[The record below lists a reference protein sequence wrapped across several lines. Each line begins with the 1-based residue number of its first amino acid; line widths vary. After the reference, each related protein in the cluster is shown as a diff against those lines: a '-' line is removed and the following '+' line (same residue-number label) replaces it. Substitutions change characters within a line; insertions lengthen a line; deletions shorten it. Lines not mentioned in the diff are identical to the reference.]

1 MSDSKTYNEELSSPH
16 AILVNNTSPQPTLPI
31 DIETSNLSELE
42 ELIENTLKIEVYNRA
57 RILCFLSIID
67 MTFLVINLII
77 SIIVNDV
84 SWVFFL
90 FFPLCLSGYV
100 GGRDYNRY
108 MVMGYSCYLFIMS
121 IIYLTIV
128 FVYQSFLY
136 LFLFFIQ
143 TYFLLYS
150 LKFTRNLSRLNKK
163 SLESL
168 RDGWKPED
176 REIIVYY
183 Y

>member
-1 MSDSKTYNEELSSPH
+1 MSENKTDNERSSSPH
-16 AILVNNTSPQPTLPI
+16 VVLISDNSLQPVLPVHVDTNNLT
-31 DIETSNLSELE
+31 ELE
-42 ELIENTLKIEVYNRA
+42 QLIENTLKIEVYNRA

-67 MTFLVINLII
+67 MTFLVINLIV
-77 SIIVNDV
+77 SIVVNDV

-90 FFPLCLSGYV
+90 FFPLCLSGYI
-100 GGRDYNRY
+100 GGRDYNKY
-108 MVMGYSCYLFIMS
+108 LVIGYSCYLFIMS
-121 IIYLTIV
+121 IIYVTIV

-150 LKFTRNLSRLNKK
+150 LKFTKNLSRLNKN

-176 REIIVYY
+176 REIVVYY